1 VPTTPPRAPTS
12 GRSWRAAA
20 ARVAILVGLGLAAWA
35 VLWSTTSPR
44 AGYDTLWYEMFAL
57 RYAGASEA
65 EQFDG
70 SWAVFAAHADPDL
83 VAYVEERD
91 GWPWRGF
98 DDPTRARWVGLYEM
112 RPLFPLVVAAAR
124 PLLGDAAAIV
134 PSVVAVV
141 SLTLVVGLAAPK
153 LIGLGGTIALLV
165 LSYANPLFAGWLI
178 FLTTDGLGLAL
189 WAAMLLAAARWI
201 DGGGRGWLIGLFVAT
216 FVAAFNRQNG
226 VVVTLGL
233 GALLLLAMLLRD
245 RVTRRLA
252 LAVAV
257 SAAPLVIFAAYGAI
271 AGMPSVHDMLQDT
284 PTRHFADPDVPNI
297 IGYVAGKFVEH
308 TPVLLSRLLDPILVI
323 PFVLGALGL
332 WLPRAWWAGA
342 LLASLLF
349 LPVLHYVHPVL
360 TETNRTLAP
369 AWFNVHVGLVLLVTA
384 LWSAF
389 LRRRSAVGV
398 AADGAATK

>member
-1 VPTTPPRAPTS
+1 MPTPPSS
-12 GRSWRAAA
+12 GRSWRSAA

-35 VLWSTTSPR
+35 ILWSTTSPR

-65 EQFDG
+65 EQFDR
-70 SWAVFAAHADPDL
+70 SWAVFAEYADPDL
-83 VAYVEERD
+83 VAYVDERN
-91 GWPWRGF
+91 GWPWQGF

-124 PLLGDAAAIV
+124 PLLGDAAALA

-141 SLTLVVGLAAPK
+141 SFTLVVGLAAPK
-153 LIGLGGTIALLV
+153 LIGLGGTVVVLV
-165 LSYANPLFAGWLI
+165 LSFANPLFAGWLI

-216 FVAAFNRQNG
+216 LLAAFNRQNG

-233 GALLLLAMLLRD
+233 GAILLVALLLRN

-257 SAAPLVIFAAYGAI
+257 SAAPLAIFAAYGAI
-271 AGMPSVHDMLQDT
+271 AGLPSVHDMLQDT

-308 TPVLLSRLLDPILVI
+308 TPVLLSRLRDPTLAI
-323 PFVLGALGL
+323 PFLLGALGL
-332 WLPRAWWAGA
+332 GLARSWWAAA
-342 LLASLLF
+342 LLASLLL

-360 TETNRTLAP
+360 TETSRTLSP
-369 AWFNVHVGLVLLVTA
+369 AWFNVHVGLALLATA

-389 LRRRSAVGV
+389 LRRRSAMGV
-398 AADGAATK
+398 AAGGAPAAK